1 MILRVA
7 SSSRKIRVKEFHKF
21 NQETY
26 ENLLLLFPWM
36 DIQDSVHGL
45 FHSAQFI
52 EKFNDSYGL
61 AQLSESALGKF
72 KATFIL
78 DCLPYLRCSKVK
90 NQCFLRHF
98 LSFAA
103 VKLAKDEKYFD
114 FFFCFIMPCSFC
126 LKFGT
131 KFKIAPN
138 V

>member
-1 MILRVA
+1 MSHKKREKVLDLYDTASDEQREKLRELLRDLSVILRVA

-78 DCLPYLRCSKVK
+78 NSFPYW
-90 NQCFLRHF
+90 
-98 LSFAA
+98 
-103 VKLAKDEKYFD
+103 
-114 FFFCFIMPCSFC
+114 
-126 LKFGT
+126 
-131 KFKIAPN
+131 
-138 V
+138 